1 MYAAPMALLLQ
12 LSAHM
17 RTPSFESR
25 TGTDCSRQSAR
36 GFLQNVTLC
45 PTQPRSVFFSSFLTC
60 ERSWANDTGTKVR
73 NA

>member
-45 PTQPRSVFFSSFLTC
+45 PTQPSSVFFSFF
-60 ERSWANDTGTKVR
+60 DM
-73 NA
+73 